1 MSTAELTLRVVAL
14 LVGAAMCIVG
24 AVLSRNDTDSI
35 GVPLAIFGGFVIVG
49 AASWEPGAVQ

>member
-14 LVGAAMCIVG
+14 LVGAAMWIVG
-24 AVLSRNDTDSI
+24 AVLSRSDSDSF
-35 GVPLAIFGGFVIVG
+35 GVPLAVFGGFVVVG